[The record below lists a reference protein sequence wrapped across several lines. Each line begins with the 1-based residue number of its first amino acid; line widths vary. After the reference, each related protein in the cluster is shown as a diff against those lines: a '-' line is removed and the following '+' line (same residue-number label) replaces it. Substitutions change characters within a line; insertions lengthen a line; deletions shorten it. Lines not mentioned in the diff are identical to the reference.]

1 IHLPLA
7 ILVAAA
13 AGGILAFV
21 PGLLKA
27 KLGVH
32 EVIITIMFNY
42 IALFSANSIIR
53 NVLTE
58 GADKTEKIFPS
69 ASLSCEWLAAFTD
82 YSRVN
87 YGIFIALIAAI
98 IMWFIMDYTII
109 GYEMIDVGNSYV
121 GY

>member
-1 IHLPLA
+1 SFDLPMFIHLPLA

-42 IALFSANSIIR
+42 IALFSAISIIR
-53 NVLTE
+53 HVLTE
-58 GADKTEKIFPS
+58 GADKTEKIFTIVS
-69 ASLSCEWLAAFTD
+69 SSTKSLCTGMNISTSVYLDILIVGAF
-82 YSRVN
+82 
-87 YGIFIALIAAI
+87 A
-98 IMWFIMDYTII
+98 
-109 GYEMIDVGNSYV
+109 
-121 GY
+121 